1 LINTG
6 GHVYIRVILTPA
18 DDFRSTPISGQF
30 QNRSA
35 GRNVPEGDFT
45 ERAGFL
51 RQIRPIC
58 QLLSNSSR
66 AMSGFAPA

>member
-1 LINTG
+1 MSEIPG
-6 GHVYIRVILTPA
+6 QSGHALPT
-18 DDFRSTPISGQF
+18 S
-30 QNRSA
+30 NR
-35 GRNVPEGDFT
+35 RFVPEGDFT